1 MVARGRGGPRL
12 VLASTSP
19 RRIDLLTRL
28 GVPFESVDPRVAEV
42 PDGPMAPLRLAQW
55 AAAQK
60 ARAVARRRP
69 HAVVLAADTVVML
82 DRAALGKPASAADAR
97 RMLKALSG
105 RTHQVVTAVHVVA
118 AGRSCEASGYSR
130 TGVTMHSLPA
140 GTIERYVRSGEVKDK
155 AGSYAIQGEGARLV
169 RAVRGP
175 FDNVVGLPLHLV
187 ARLLTQCG
195 LAVPRRPSAWFQK

>member
-19 RRIDLLTRL
+19 RRIELLARL
-28 GVPFESVDPRVAEV
+28 GVPFESVDPRVVEV
-42 PDGPMAPLRLAQW
+42 PDDPMTPLRLAQW
-55 AAAQK
+55 AAARK

-69 HAVVLAADTVVML
+69 GAVVLAADTVVVL
-82 DRAALGKPASAADAR
+82 DRAAFGKPASAADAR
-97 RMLKALSG
+97 RMLRALSG
-105 RTHQVVTAVHVVA
+105 KTHQVVTAVHVIA
-118 AGRSCEASGYSR
+118 ASRGWEAKGYSR
-130 TGVTMHSLPA
+130 TGVTMRSLPA
-140 GTIERYVRSGEVKDK
+140 STIERYVRSGEVKDK

-187 ARLLTQCG
+187 ARLLRQCG
-195 LAVPRRPSAWFQK
+195 LAVPRRPSAWFQR